1 MISSNPPLKWGFF
14 ILPLLFLLAG
24 AAGAAQFS
32 ATMMIKDGGKLMPGK
47 IFVQEGKLR
56 QEFNDVEGQTITIVR
71 PDLKV
76 VWIIL
81 PQEQAYAELPLRGKL
96 PGQFIQIPPDALSKR
111 LVGQET
117 VNGYEAE
124 KYAVTVRT
132 TGGPERQ
139 TVWLAVKLGAPV
151 KMVSKERNFS
161 IEYKGIK
168 EEVQADRLFNLPPG
182 FKKLDPAGFCD
193 RVR

>member
-1 MISSNPPLKWGFF
+1 MRSGKPPLQWCYF
-14 ILPLLFLLAG
+14 ILPLLFMLTG

-32 ATMMIKDGGKLMPGK
+32 ATMLIKDGEKLMPGR
-47 IFVQEGKLR
+47 IFVQDGKMR
-56 QEFNDVEGQTITIVR
+56 QEFNDLEGQTVTIVR
-71 PDLKV
+71 QDLKV
-76 VWIIL
+76 IWIIL
-81 PQEQAYAELPLRGKL
+81 PREQAYAELPLRGKL

-111 LVGQET
+111 LVGKET

-124 KYAVTVRT
+124 KYEVTVRT
-132 TGGPERQ
+132 GGGPERQ
-139 TVWLAVKLGAPV
+139 TVWLAAKLGAPV
-151 KMVSKERNFS
+151 KMISRERNFS

-182 FKKLDPAGFCD
+182 YKKLDPSGFGD

>member
-1 MISSNPPLKWGFF
+1 MRSRITALTWLFF
-14 ILPLLFLLAG
+14 ILPLLFMLAG
-24 AAGAAQFS
+24 TAGAAQFS
-32 ATMMIKDGGKLMPGK
+32 ATMMIKDGEKLMPGK
-47 IFVQEGKLR
+47 IFVQDGRMR
-56 QEFNDVEGQTITIVR
+56 QEFNDVEGQTVTIVR

-76 VWIIL
+76 IWIIL
-81 PQEQAYAELPLRGKL
+81 PRERAYAELPLRGKL

-111 LVGQET
+111 LVGKET

-124 KYAVTVRT
+124 KYEVTLRR
-132 TGGPERQ
+132 GSAPERQ
-139 TVWLAVKLGAPV
+139 TVWLATKLGAPI
-151 KMVSKERNFS
+151 KMVSRERNFS

-182 FKKLDPAGFCD
+182 FKKLDPSGFAD

>member
-1 MISSNPPLKWGFF
+1 MMKRNLCKLCWF
-14 ILPLLFLLAG
+14 ILPALLFMLPG

-32 ATMMIKDGGKLMPGK
+32 ATMMVKDGDKLMPGK
-47 IFVQEGKLR
+47 IFVQEGKMR
-56 QEFNDVEGQTITIVR
+56 QEFIDIEGQTITIVR

-81 PQEQAYAELPLRGKL
+81 PLERAYAELPLRGKL
-96 PGQFIQIPPDALSKR
+96 PGQFIQIPPEALSKR
-111 LVGQET
+111 LVGKET

-124 KYAVTVRT
+124 KYEFTVRT
-132 TGGPERQ
+132 GGGPERQ

-151 KMVSKERNFS
+151 KMLSKERNFS

-168 EEVQADRLFNLPPG
+168 EEAQADRLFNLPPG
-182 FKKLDPAGFCD
+182 LRKLDPSGFGD

>member
-1 MISSNPPLKWGFF
+1 MRSRNPALKWLFF

-32 ATMMIKDGGKLMPGK
+32 ATMMIKDGEKLMPGK
-47 IFVQEGKLR
+47 IFVQEGKMR
-56 QEFNDVEGQTITIVR
+56 QEFNDVEGQTVTIVR

-76 VWIIL
+76 IWIIL
-81 PQEQAYAELPLRGKL
+81 PREQAYAELPLRGKL

-111 LVGQET
+111 LVGKET

-124 KYAVTVRT
+124 KYEVTVRT
-132 TGGPERQ
+132 GGGPERQ
-139 TVWLAVKLGAPV
+139 TVWLAAKLGAPV
-151 KMVSKERNFS
+151 KMISKERNFS
-161 IEYKGIK
+161 IEYKSIK

-182 FKKLDPAGFCD
+182 FKKLDPSGFGD